1 MKVLTNEQN
10 AVLTEKATNWDK
22 IILHYVE
29 GNPEAKAEDV
39 TPDSLFEAFAN
50 ENDSE
55 MQSRLESAQAQ
66 IEVLLSEKTTMEK
79 EIDELQTQV
88 NNLLAGAGA
97 KVVAVQSETEP
108 NAKEE
113 TLAEFAQKNS
123 GDTFAILEMA
133 KKEGLI

>member
-1 MKVLTNEQN
+1 MKVLTNEQH
-10 AVLTEKATNWDK
+10 AALIEKAANWDN
-22 IILHYVE
+22 IVSHYVE

-39 TPDSLFEAFAN
+39 TPDSLLEAFAN
-50 ENDSE
+50 DNKSE
-55 MQSRLESAQAQ
+55 MENKLESAQEE
-66 IEVLLSEKTTMEK
+66 ISMLKTEKTKLENEK
-79 EIDELQTQV
+79 AELQTQV

-97 KVVAVQSETEP
+97 KVAAVQSETEL

-113 TLAEFAQKNS
+113 TLAEFAQKHS